1 MYVCVCVCSIYVCV
15 CVFIH
20 RERERERES
29 ITYDV
34 LFNYYLILLPW
45 LTIRKTK
52 IPANYLLLLV
62 PTYPLLWL

>member
-1 MYVCVCVCSIYVCV
+1 MCVFVCVVYMYVYVYLY
-15 CVFIH
+15 I
-20 RERERERES
+20 ERERERES